1 MENVEL
7 WRSRDRGQHSRAGWS
22 SSSSSRRAAGMK
34 KATTLC
40 APFFLLARGSVA
52 LSALSKSDIRRAIDL
67 SNRANAD
74 PALVG
79 EACDLWRSILGG
91 DDDDRDVAP
100 LPLPRSAMPAAHAM
114 HASTLVRGGRD
125 RLAVRSYERALS
137 YLPPSDDMTREEYDI
152 RMGLGRSRQ
161 RLLEYGPAAG
171 TFLGASR
178 CREGDRSESSRSAA
192 TCALRCGDVGRAIDI
207 LEDYRGEDDAELEGM
222 LLEGMLETLRY
233 IRDGRSWS
241 GKASESALRCVRGA
255 SSRSPLYGWV
265 YLTMLRDDGRGI
277 DESIDTFRGDFRA
290 YSSVNNSPF
299 DDPGLVRLDDK
310 ILLHR
315 MLVEPEGG
323 RRGFWPRGYVLPD
336 EMDRFLERESGRADA
351 DWILKERSGYG
362 SNGNALTTTEDVASL
377 PPSGPV
383 LCQSLVEPPALL
395 NGRKFSLRVYV
406 VYFPSGMRGRESI
419 DAQVF
424 LSNEGLVKLAMSD
437 YRQDE
442 TASDDQCMT
451 NSGRDLSAEQ
461 HDLRYLEDQFA
472 ENGWDY
478 DAMWRSVEASAR
490 DVMGMYLRQTTGYRT
505 DHQANDD
512 GASHAYEPIWSL
524 PKILGFDYMLDGSN
538 EPFLLEVN
546 RFPGLEPRSSVDEDV
561 KRSVV
566 YDAWRAACERLDVPR
581 SFIGGLEPACYR
593 GYSLQ
598 KLDS

>member
-1 MENVEL
+1 MPSCHGDVEL
-7 WRSRDRGQHSRAGWS
+7 WRSRDSGTAGQLNRVGWS
-22 SSSSSRRAAGMK
+22 PSSSSRRSAAMK
-34 KATTLC
+34 AAALC
-40 APFFLLARGSVA
+40 APFFLLVRGSV
-52 LSALSKSDIRRAIDL
+52 ALSKSDIRRAIDL

-79 EACDLWRSILGG
+79 EACDLWRSILG
-91 DDDDRDVAP
+91 DDGDDRDVAP

-137 YLPPSDDMTREEYDI
+137 YLPPSDDMTREEFDI

-192 TCALRCGDVGRAIDI
+192 TCALRCGDVGRAIGI
-207 LEDYRGEDDAELEGM
+207 LEDYHGEDDAELEGM
-222 LLEGMLETLRY
+222 LETTRY

-241 GKASESALRCVRGA
+241 RKARESALRNLWVA
-255 SSRSPLYGWV
+255 SSHSPLYGWV
-265 YLTMLRDDGRGI
+265 YLTMLRDDGRGTEGTI
-277 DESIDTFRGDFRA
+277 DSFRGDFRA

-299 DDPGLVRLDDK
+299 DDPGLIRLDDK

-315 MLVEPEGG
+315 MLVESDEG

-336 EMDRFLERESGRADA
+336 EMDGFLERESGRADA
-351 DWILKERSGYG
+351 GWILKERSGYG
-362 SNGNALTTTEDVASL
+362 SNGNALTTTEDVASR
-377 PPSGPV
+377 PPYGPL

-406 VYFPSGMRGRESI
+406 IYFPSGTRGRESVG
-419 DAQVF
+419 AQVF